1 MGYSEASSFSC
12 ILAIAAST
20 LTLQQKLYKMAKA
33 KKSGEECP
41 AEAAG
46 EEKFT
51 FFFGAESPFSQWH
64 AASFAVDG
72 VDYNCAE
79 QYMMYQKAGKSGL
92 LTKNW
97 GFSCLASCLQ
107 AARTAPRPSE
117 LGNSRACSTSKTCSY
132 PNTHALHSSVQG

>member
-1 MGYSEASSFSC
+1 
-12 ILAIAAST
+12 
-20 LTLQQKLYKMAKA
+20 MAKA

-51 FFFGAESPFSQWH
+51 FFGAESPFSQWH
-64 AASFAVDG
+64 AASFAVDD

-79 QYMMYQKAGKSGL
+79 QYMMYQKAGKWGR

-97 GFSCLASCLQ
+97 VLIISCLASCLH
-107 AARTAPRPSE
+107 AAKTAPRPSK
-117 LGNSRACSTSKTCSY
+117 LRKALTSQASSY
-132 PNTHALHSSVQG
+132 PNTHAQHTHYALHSSVQG